1 MSILS
6 KIFGDANKRYINKI
20 RPLLK
25 EVNSFEDQISK
36 LSDDEL
42 KNKTEEFKSR
52 FLKDASLDE
61 ILPEAF
67 AAVRETAKRT
77 LKQRH
82 FDEQIL
88 GGIALHQGKIAQ
100 MATGEGKTLTATLS
114 AYLNAIPHSAGD
126 KKATVHIITVNDYLA
141 RRDTVWMG
149 QIYQFLGI
157 TVGCVNSDG
166 SYVYDPAHTGKN
178 LDAVRDETG
187 SFRVIH
193 EFLRPA
199 TKKDAYNC
207 DIVYGTNTEFG
218 FDYLRDNLVGDL

>member
-126 KKATVHIITVNDYLA
+126 KKPRSTSSQSTTI
-141 RRDTVWMG
+141 
-149 QIYQFLGI
+149 
-157 TVGCVNSDG
+157 
-166 SYVYDPAHTGKN
+166 
-178 LDAVRDETG
+178 
-187 SFRVIH
+187 
-193 EFLRPA
+193 
-199 TKKDAYNC
+199 
-207 DIVYGTNTEFG
+207 
-218 FDYLRDNLVGDL
+218 